1 MVALLFS
8 SPPFSFSFPSF
19 LSLPYIHSNPS
30 PLVSFL
36 LRTFRRVSFHSF
48 FHSIAGNSFTLS
60 AATVLSVLSFLQ
72 PRLSFFYESSPAPPV
87 SRIDR
92 EIRQLSTDSDLLLF
106 KEKTINYSVHD
117 RQVHVLFGNIVSI
130 RFLHNLSKISA
141 QPS

>member
-1 MVALLFS
+1 MAQGLGRPLVALLFS

-30 PLVSFL
+30 PLVSSL

-48 FHSIAGNSFTLS
+48 FHSKAGNSFTLS

-72 PRLSFFYESSPAPPV
+72 PRLSFFPNHHPRRQSV

-92 EIRQLSTDSDLLLF
+92 EIPPTLDQFYT
-106 KEKTINYSVHD
+106 
-117 RQVHVLFGNIVSI
+117 VLFEGE
-130 RFLHNLSKISA
+130 
-141 QPS
+141 